1 MRGRKVSAL
10 MLSLLVI
17 LALGWGGM
25 ALAAVILLLNQI
37 DGSRE
42 TVEQG
47 TKYLAD
53 NNLTM
58 TNLFDYANLFL

>member
-1 MRGRKVSAL
+1 
-10 MLSLLVI
+10 
-17 LALGWGGM
+17 M

-37 DGSRE
+37 DGSQE